1 MAHLPFTL
9 DLQFWQLLLLAFVG
23 SLRWHI
29 VLKPRKSSYLEGQPG
44 AFPG

>member
-1 MAHLPFTL
+1 MAHLPFSL

-29 VLKPRKSSYLEGQPG
+29 VLNTWRS
-44 AFPG
+44 